1 MQNIVTLVLDMLRIY
16 LLPSIYKLILLK
28 IKYIKD
34 VITFL
39 KFDTVTVQTFILF
52 ASTLFCF
59 QLSSEKWKEC
69 LTEDKLLWAP
79 TQECY
84 SPLEQGPCKDNEWLV
99 LKDDLPGPTLES
111 VCIKKRWA
119 VVHRYLTQALDHSLV

>member
-39 KFDTVTVQTFILF
+39 KFDTVTVLTFILF
-52 ASTLFCF
+52 RGATRDPFHGN
-59 QLSSEKWKEC
+59 K
-69 LTEDKLLWAP
+69 
-79 TQECY
+79 
-84 SPLEQGPCKDNEWLV
+84 
-99 LKDDLPGPTLES
+99 DLPWLFG
-111 VCIKKRWA
+111 IK
-119 VVHRYLTQALDHSLV
+119 YLV